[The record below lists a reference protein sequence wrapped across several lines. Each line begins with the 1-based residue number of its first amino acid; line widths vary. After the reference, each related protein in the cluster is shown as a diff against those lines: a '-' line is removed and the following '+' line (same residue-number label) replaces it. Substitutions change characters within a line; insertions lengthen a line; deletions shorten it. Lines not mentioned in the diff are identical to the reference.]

1 MSGEPSYQTV
11 NRQGWDELARAGCEA
26 SQPWGSTE
34 LRNAG
39 AWLDAAGWIPW
50 PEVQRVLCLGAGGGQ
65 QAPLFAALG
74 CKVTSVDLSAEQLRL
89 DAEAARRHGL
99 EVECVEADMLDL
111 GLLYGSDFDLVYQPV
126 SACYV
131 PDVRQL
137 YLEVSRVL
145 RPGGWY
151 RVEHW
156 NPAQIQLAEGGAWSG
171 EGYRIVH
178 PQRSDRPVVWSGTQA
193 GPEEP
198 PTCWHYV
205 HPLHDLIGGL
215 CDAGF
220 EILRFEESGAGD
232 PAAEPG
238 SQQHLAAYLPPF
250 LSLFARWQPRAPS
263 VVPRPPARRER
274 PARRAAA
281 ASTRRRRA
289 QAQGAPA
296 LRRPHTSYI
305 VCTLPRSGSWLLSE
319 SLEDTGLAGSPREWF
334 NEVTEDEKFRDWGIS
349 SYADYLPRMLDL
361 GSTPNGVFGVKCH
374 WYQFAQMPAKLGRV
388 PGCAG
393 LETPELLAELFPGL
407 RYVWLTRR
415 DKARQAVSLYRARR
429 TGQWWQI
436 AGYQP
441 FSPAPASTESGSP
454 AAPPFELDF
463 AAIERLERIA
473 VEQEAKWREHFDRA
487 GVEPLVVAYED
498 LVEAFD
504 PQVRRVLSFLDVEIP
519 EGLCIETRLRRQAD
533 ALSEEWVERYVATK
547 RERGAA
553 VSSPGSAPAPA
564 P

>member
-1 MSGEPSYQTV
+1 MSPGEPSYQTV

-26 SQPWGSTE
+26 SQPWGAAQ
-34 LRNAG
+34 LRNAS

-50 PEVQRVLCLGAGGGQ
+50 PEIKRVLCLGAGGGQ
-65 QAPLFAALG
+65 QVPLFAALG
-74 CKVTSVDLSAEQLRL
+74 CRVTSVDLSAEQLRL
-89 DAEAARRHGL
+89 DAEVARRHGL
-99 EVECVEADMLDL
+99 EIECVEADMLDL

-156 NPAQIQLAEGGAWSG
+156 NPVQIQLAEGGAWSG
-171 EGYRIVH
+171 RDYRIVH
-178 PQRSDRPVVWSGTQA
+178 PQRSDRPVVWSAAQP
-193 GPEEP
+193 GPEGT

-215 CDAGF
+215 GDAGF
-220 EILRFEESGAGD
+220 EILRCEESIAGD

-238 SQQHLAAYLPPF
+238 TQQHLAAYLPPF
-250 LSLFARWQPRAPS
+250 FSLFARWQPRAPS
-263 VVPRPPARRER
+263 VAPQPPARMQR

-281 ASTRRRRA
+281 ASARRR
-289 QAQGAPA
+289 QAPA
-296 LRRPHTSYI
+296 PLPTLRRPHTSYVI
-305 VCTLPRSGSWLLSE
+305 CTLPRSGSWLLSE
-319 SLEDTGLAGSPREWF
+319 SLEATGLAGSPREYF
-334 NEVTEDEKFRDWGIS
+334 NEVTEEEKFREWGVA
-349 SYADYLPRMLDL
+349 SYADYLPRVLDL

-374 WYQFAQMPAKLGRV
+374 WYQFAQLPAKLGQV
-388 PGCAG
+388 PGCEG
-393 LETPELLAELFPGL
+393 LEAPELLAELFPGL
-407 RYVWLTRR
+407 GYVWLTRR

-429 TGQWWQI
+429 TGQWWRI
-436 AGYQP
+436 ADYEP
-441 FSPAPASTESGSP
+441 FSPPAESAEPGSSAAPAIE
-454 AAPPFELDF
+454 FDF
-463 AAIERLERIA
+463 AAIERLERVA

-498 LVEAFD
+498 LVDSFV
-504 PQVRRVLSFLDVEIP
+504 PQVRRVLRFLDVTVP
-519 EGLCIETRLRRQAD
+519 KGLRIETRLRRQAD
-533 ALSEEWVERYVATK
+533 ALSEEWVERYVGMRRA
-547 RERGAA
+547 RRA
-553 VSSPGSAPAPA
+553 VSPLGSAPAPA

>member
-1 MSGEPSYQTV
+1 MTPGEPSYRAV
-11 NRQGWDELARAGCEA
+11 NREGWDELARAGCEA
-26 SQPWGSTE
+26 SRPWGAAQ
-34 LRNAG
+34 LRNAS

-50 PEVQRVLCLGAGGGQ
+50 PEVKRVLCLGAGGGQ

-74 CKVTSVDLSAEQLRL
+74 CRVTSVDLSAEQLRL
-89 DAEAARRHGL
+89 DAEVARCHGL
-99 EVECVEADMLDL
+99 EIECVEADMLDL
-111 GLLYGSDFDLVYQPV
+111 GLLYGSDFDLVYQAV

-156 NPAQIQLAEGGAWSG
+156 NPVQIQLAEGGAWSG
-171 EGYRIVH
+171 RDYRIVH
-178 PQRSDRPVVWSGTQA
+178 PQRSDRPVVWSGQA
-193 GPEEP
+193 RAEGT

-220 EILRFEESGAGD
+220 EVLRCEESVAGD

-250 LSLFARWQPRAPS
+250 FSLFARWQPRAPS
-263 VVPRPPARRER
+263 VAPQPPARRQR
-274 PARRAAA
+274 PARAA
-281 ASTRRRRA
+281 ASSRRRKA
-289 QAQGAPA
+289 PAPLPA
-296 LRRPHTSYI
+296 LRRPHTSYVI
-305 VCTLPRSGSWLLSE
+305 CTLPRSGSWLLSE
-319 SLEDTGLAGSPREWF
+319 SLEATGIAGSPREYF
-334 NEVTEDEKFRDWGIS
+334 NEVTEEERFRKWGIS

-374 WYQFAQMPAKLGRV
+374 WYQFAQLPAKLGQV
-388 PGCAG
+388 PGCEG
-393 LETPELLAELFPGL
+393 LEAPALLAELFPGL
-407 RYVWLTRR
+407 RYIWLTRR

-429 TGQWWQI
+429 TGQWWRI
-436 AGYQP
+436 ADYQP
-441 FSPAPASTESGSP
+441 FRPAAASAAPGAPAAQPME
-454 AAPPFELDF
+454 FDF

-473 VEQEAKWREHFDRA
+473 VEQEAKWQEHFDRA

-498 LVEAFD
+498 LVDSFV
-504 PQVRRVLSFLDVEIP
+504 PQVRRVLRFLDVPVP
-519 EGLCIETRLRRQAD
+519 EGLRIETRLRRQAD
-533 ALSEEWVERYVATK
+533 ALSEEWVERYVGMQRA
-547 RERGAA
+547 RRA
-553 VSSPGSAPAPA
+553 VSPPGSAPAPA